1 MQFFRKIYKFK
12 QNYKKALH
20 FARNLQCFFKIN
32 YLLFVYL

>member
-20 FARNLQCFFKIN
+20 FASQFAVFFMIN